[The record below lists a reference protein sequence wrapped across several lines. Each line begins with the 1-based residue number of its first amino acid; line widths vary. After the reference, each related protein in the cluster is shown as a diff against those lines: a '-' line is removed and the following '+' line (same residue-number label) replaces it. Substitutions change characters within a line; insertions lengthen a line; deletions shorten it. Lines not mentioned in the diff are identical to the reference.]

1 MKQRFWIGVV
11 SEEHVKIGEKDG
23 FAQLCHGKHSPLK
36 RMNAGDWLIYYSPK
50 TKYPDGNPLQ
60 AFTAI
65 GMVKSENVYQV
76 QMAPEF
82 SPYRLDILYQPC
94 HNVSFVRIKS
104 KLTFVSENANV
115 GLLFRRGYFE
125 VTKQDFITIAN
136 AMGVDFSGMEIKV

>member
-23 FAQLCHGKHSPLK
+23 FAQLCHGKHAPLK

-65 GMVKSENVYQV
+65 GMVKSGNVYQV

-82 SPYRLDILYQPC
+82 FPTGWTYCISLA
-94 HNVSFVRIKS
+94 
-104 KLTFVSENANV
+104 T
-115 GLLFRRGYFE
+115 
-125 VTKQDFITIAN
+125 
-136 AMGVDFSGMEIKV
+136 M